1 MLRGCVWLWHVSQLF
16 NRHLSGCVS
25 GSAVYG
31 VNTKI
36 FPRLHVH
43 VVECCCGTLSEL
55 FNRHQARSCKMS
67 ERRSSTY
74 CTCTWLHMAVACVR
88 ALHQIPGCSAST
100 RRSSFHVH
108 VVKGIC
114 GCGVCQSSATDTSL
128 ARVGLDRPPRRHRDL
143 PQTSLT
149 PARGCVQLW
158 HVSELFSRHQ
168 AGPCISSIRRSS
180 TDCTKTCTWL
190 CVAMACVGAFQQTP
204 GSAFH
209 RVNTENFHRL
219 H

>member
-1 MLRGCVWLWHVSQLF
+1 MSELF

-190 CVAMACVGAFQQTP
+190 CAAVACVRAFQQTP
-204 GSAFH
+204 GWAVH
-209 RVNTENFHRL
+209 LVNTEIFHRL